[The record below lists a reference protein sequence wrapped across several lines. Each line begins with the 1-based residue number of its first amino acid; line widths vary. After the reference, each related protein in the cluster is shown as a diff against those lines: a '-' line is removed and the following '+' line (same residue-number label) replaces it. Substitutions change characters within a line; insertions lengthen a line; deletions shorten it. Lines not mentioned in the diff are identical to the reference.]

1 MRRRWRRKH
10 EARGTGRSIGYA
22 AGIAFMVGA
31 TALLM
36 TMMPS
41 ARRYLR
47 MRAM

>member
-1 MRRRWRRKH
+1 MRRRWMRKQ
-10 EARGTGRSIGYA
+10 ESRTGRSIGYA